1 MDWLSGTGLV
11 KMTEF
16 RRHLNAKI
24 GVKKMARCDI
34 AGCDWYGKASGK
46 AIHMA
51 RVHGVHPTHEE
62 TADDTWTLNVTLRTV
77 GEGEPLSSVVEV
89 PLPVKGV
96 RLIEPI
102 VQRWDD

>member
-1 MDWLSGTGLV
+1 
-11 KMTEF
+11 
-16 RRHLNAKI
+16 
-24 GVKKMARCDI
+24 MARCDI

-51 RVHGVHPTHEE
+51 RVHGVHPRHEE
-62 TADDTWTLNVTLRTV
+62 EVAAPS
-77 GEGEPLSSVVEV
+77 GE
-89 PLPVKGV
+89 